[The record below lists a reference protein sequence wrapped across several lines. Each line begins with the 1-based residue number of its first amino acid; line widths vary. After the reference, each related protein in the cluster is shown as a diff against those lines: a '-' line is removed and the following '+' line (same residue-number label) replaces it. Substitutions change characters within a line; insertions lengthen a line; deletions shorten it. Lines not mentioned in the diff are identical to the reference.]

1 MMTKSKTNSI
11 APDEKARP
19 APSRPARLGK
29 GSGFMKIF
37 VVQGMLT
44 SMAAY
49 NEAGMTR
56 QVINI
61 FPDELEEFR
70 SKTRERNYLLI
81 DVRQPGEFAEG
92 HIPGAQLIP
101 LPEIEK
107 RAAELDGEKNL
118 ILYCRTGGRSAVAAA
133 LIKDAGQRDGML
145 YNLVGG
151 ITGWEG
157 KGLKD
162 IPHLE
167 LFPRDMALNQTLYRA
182 MNMEKGA
189 WLFYNDLSREY
200 AGTELGD
207 MVKDLSGKEEVHARS
222 IFTYWKK
229 NSPAPSTD
237 SFEDTFERL
246 DGRIMEGGKPISAWM
261 ARLGKDPED
270 RMLRLLELACEIE
283 YYAYDLYRGLAKRDR
298 DAEAAQTYL
307 LLAEQEK
314 AHVRVITKA
323 LDRFFG
329 E

>member
-1 MMTKSKTNSI
+1 
-11 APDEKARP
+11 
-19 APSRPARLGK
+19 
-29 GSGFMKIF
+29 
-37 VVQGMLT
+37 
-44 SMAAY
+44 
-49 NEAGMTR
+49 MTR

-70 SKTRERNYLLI
+70 SKTRERDYLLI

-92 HIPGAQLIP
+92 HIPGAQLLP
-101 LPEIEK
+101 LPEIEN
-107 RAAELDGEKNL
+107 RMQELDSEKNL

-133 LIKDAGQRDGML
+133 LIKDAGPRQGVL

-151 ITGWEG
+151 IAGWEG

-167 LFPRDMALNQTLYRA
+167 LFPRDMALSQTLYRA

-189 WLFYNDLSREY
+189 WLFYKELSQEY
-200 AGTELGD
+200 EGTELGD
-207 MVKDLSGKEEVHARS
+207 MIKDLGGMEEVHARS

-229 NSPAPSTD
+229 NSPIPVTD
-237 SFEDTFERL
+237 SFESTFDRL
-246 DGRIMEGGKPISAWM
+246 DGRIMEGGKPISAWL
-261 ARLGKDPED
+261 ARLGKDPKD

-298 DAEAAQTYL
+298 DAAAIEAYL

-323 LDRFFG
+323 LNRFFG
-329 E
+329 D

>member
-1 MMTKSKTNSI
+1 MS
-11 APDEKARP
+11 
-19 APSRPARLGK
+19 
-29 GSGFMKIF
+29 
-37 VVQGMLT
+37 
-44 SMAAY
+44 
-49 NEAGMTR
+49 R
-56 QVINI
+56 QVIDI

-70 SKTRERNYLLI
+70 SKTRERDYLLI
-81 DVRQPGEFAEG
+81 DVRQPGEFAET

-101 LPEIEK
+101 LPEIED
-107 RAAELDGEKNL
+107 RMAELDGQKNL

-133 LIKDAGQRDGML
+133 LIKDAGPRQGVL

-151 ITGWEG
+151 IAGWEG

-189 WLFYNDLSREY
+189 WLFYKDLSLEY
-200 AGTELGD
+200 EGTELGE
-207 MVKDLSGKEEVHARS
+207 MIRELGGMEEVHARS
-222 IFTYWKK
+222 IFTYWMK
-229 NSPAPSTD
+229 NRPAPASD
-237 SFEDTFERL
+237 SFEEIFERL

-298 DAEAAQTYL
+298 DAEAVQTYL

-323 LDRFFG
+323 LNRFFG
-329 E
+329 D

>member
-1 MMTKSKTNSI
+1 MQRIK
-11 APDEKARP
+11 
-19 APSRPARLGK
+19 PSTGD
-29 GSGFMKIF
+29 M
-37 VVQGMLT
+37 
-44 SMAAY
+44 
-49 NEAGMTR
+49 R
-56 QVINI
+56 QKMNRNVIDI

-70 SKTRERNYLLI
+70 TKTRERNYLLV
-81 DVRQPGEFAEG
+81 DVRQPVEYAES

-101 LPEIEK
+101 LPEIED
-107 RAAELDGEKNL
+107 RLGELEEDKNL

-133 LIKDAGQRDGML
+133 LIKDAGPRQGLL

-157 KGLKD
+157 KELKD

-167 LFPRDMALNQTLYRA
+167 LFPRDMPLAQTLYRA

-189 WLFYNDLSREY
+189 WLFYNELAQEY
-200 AGTELGD
+200 KDAELGD
-207 MVKDLSGKEEVHARS
+207 MIKDLGGMEEVHARA

-229 NSPAPSTD
+229 NSPTPVTD
-237 SFEDTFERL
+237 AFEETFERL

-261 ARLGKDPED
+261 ARLGKDPQD

-298 DAEAAQTYL
+298 DTEAVKTYL

-314 AHVRVITKA
+314 AHVRVVTKA

-329 E
+329 D

>member
-1 MMTKSKTNSI
+1 
-11 APDEKARP
+11 
-19 APSRPARLGK
+19 
-29 GSGFMKIF
+29 
-37 VVQGMLT
+37 
-44 SMAAY
+44 
-49 NEAGMTR
+49 MTR

-70 SKTRERNYLLI
+70 SKTRERDYLLI

-92 HIPGAQLIP
+92 HIPGAQLVP
-101 LPEIEK
+101 LPEIES
-107 RAAELDGEKNL
+107 RMAELDGEKNL
-118 ILYCRTGGRSAVAAA
+118 ILYCRTGGRSSVAAA
-133 LIKDAGQRDGML
+133 LIKDAGARQGAI

-151 ITGWEG
+151 IAGWEG

-189 WLFYNDLSREY
+189 WIFYTDLAREY
-200 AGTELGD
+200 QGTELGD
-207 MVKDLSGKEEVHARS
+207 MVQDLGGMEEVHARS
-222 IFTYWKK
+222 IFAYWKK
-229 NSPAPSTD
+229 NSPTPVAD

-246 DGRIMEGGKPISAWM
+246 DGRIMEGGKPISAWL
-261 ARLGKDPED
+261 ARLGKDPQD

-298 DAEAAQTYL
+298 DAEAVQAYL

-323 LDRFFG
+323 LNRFFG
-329 E
+329 D

>member
-1 MMTKSKTNSI
+1 
-11 APDEKARP
+11 
-19 APSRPARLGK
+19 
-29 GSGFMKIF
+29 
-37 VVQGMLT
+37 
-44 SMAAY
+44 
-49 NEAGMTR
+49 MTR
-56 QVINI
+56 QVIDI
-61 FPDELEEFR
+61 FPDELEELKN
-70 SKTRERNYLLI
+70 KTRERDYLLI
-81 DVRQPGEFAEG
+81 DVRQPGEFAQS

-101 LPEIEK
+101 LPEIES
-107 RAAELDGEKNL
+107 RMEELVGEKNL
-118 ILYCRTGGRSAVAAA
+118 ILYCRTGGRSSVAAA
-133 LIKDAGQRDGML
+133 LIKDAGARQGAI

-151 ITGWEG
+151 IAGWEG

-189 WLFYNDLSREY
+189 WLFYNDLAQEY
-200 AGTELGD
+200 KGTELGD
-207 MVKDLSGKEEVHARS
+207 MIEDIGGMEEVHARS

-229 NSPAPSTD
+229 NNPSSITD
-237 SFEDTFERL
+237 SFDQTFERL

-261 ARLGKDPED
+261 ARLGKDPKD

-298 DAEAAQTYL
+298 DTEAVQTYL

-314 AHVRVITKA
+314 AHIRVITKA

-329 E
+329 D